1 MRQAAHEHDGA
12 PLAIWLGILLD
23 GIPESF
29 VIGAGM
35 LTVVNA
41 KLAHGPPAFLEV
53 VPFTLI
59 AGLFLSNFPEAMS
72 SSVGMKSQGW
82 STPKILL
89 LWSSLVI
96 VTALGSLIGCV
107 VGAQVSHTFVVG
119 IEGIAAGA
127 MLTMIAQTMIPE
139 AVHLGGPNVVGLS
152 TLAGFLSAIAFKL
165 LES

>member
-1 MRQAAHEHDGA
+1 M
-12 PLAIWLGILLD
+12 
-23 GIPESF
+23 
-29 VIGAGM
+29 IGAGL

-96 VTALGSLIGCV
+96 VTALGSV
-107 VGAQVSHTFVVG
+107 VGAQVSHKLVIG
-119 IEGIAAGA
+119 IEGIAAGP

-152 TLAGFLSAIAFKL
+152 TLAGFLSAL
-165 LES
+165 QTS